1 MTTEHPGSAE
11 DEGASALSD
20 RTVWELAEELGSL
33 AAGIAASTC
42 RFLVLLGEF
51 DAREG
56 WGRYVGVT
64 SMTHWLSWQCGLAR
78 VTAREQVRVA
88 RALRVLPSVTAE
100 FAAGRLSY
108 SKVRALTRVAAAD
121 NEEELLQVARAGT
134 ADQVQRFCAGV
145 RTAAGSLAEVNERNE
160 HGSLVHR
167 TLADGSIGVSV
178 RCSPEQGAVIVD
190 RLHQVQEYLRRTAA
204 EEDETGCSLLD
215 ALVLVCEQS
224 DTGTGT
230 EDSTSR
236 TETSRTRGSRRAET
250 VLHTTLEDLAA
261 TPVLD
266 PAEGSEPA
274 EGTEHSD
281 DHEQDAPD
289 RPAAGGD
296 PYALIGPRLESGAA
310 LHPETA
316 RRLAC
321 DSGLVVHLHESGS
334 VPPGGWV
341 RPNPR
346 PGRTVDLGRRR
357 RLPSAALFRA
367 MWDRD
372 HGCAF
377 PGCGRRRY
385 LHGHHLVHWV
395 FGGRTDLDNMVLL
408 CGAHHRRLHEGGY
421 RMRSTPDGTI
431 EVFDDHGEPVP
442 VLRTVDS
449 SAPSSPAVPAGADG
463 PSLLAMDGGPLHLD
477 YAVSTVVT
485 NWARRRE
492 LAAEQDDQAA

>member
-1 MTTEHPGSAE
+1 M
-11 DEGASALSD
+11 
-20 RTVWELAEELGSL
+20 
-33 AAGIAASTC
+33 
-42 RFLVLLGEF
+42 
-51 DAREG
+51 
-56 WGRYVGVT
+56 
-64 SMTHWLSWQCGLAR
+64 
-78 VTAREQVRVA
+78 
-88 RALRVLPSVTAE
+88 
-100 FAAGRLSY
+100 
-108 SKVRALTRVAAAD
+108 
-121 NEEELLQVARAGT
+121 
-134 ADQVQRFCAGV
+134 QRFCAGV

-190 RLHQVQEYLRRTAA
+190 RLQQVQEYLRRTAA
-204 EEDETGCSLLD
+204 EEDETGCTLLD

-224 DTGTGT
+224 ETGTGT

-236 TETSRTRGSRRAET
+236 AEASRTRGSRRAET
-250 VLHTTLEDLAA
+250 VLHTTLEDLAT
-261 TPVLD
+261 TPVV
-266 PAEGSEPA
+266 GTTEP
-274 EGTEHSD
+274 EHGVD
-281 DHEQDAPD
+281 DEPCT
-289 RPAAGGD
+289 GD
-296 PYALIGPRLESGAA
+296 PHALIGPRLESGAA

-321 DSGLVVHLHESGS
+321 DSGLVVHLHEDGAA
-334 VPPGGWV
+334 PAADWV

-357 RLPSAALFRA
+357 RLPSSALFRA

-372 HGCAF
+372 HGCVF

-408 CGAHHRRLHEGGY
+408 CGEHHRRLHEGGY
-421 RMRSTPDGTI
+421 RMRRSPDGTL
-431 EVFDDHGEPVP
+431 EVFDDHGAPVP
-442 VLRTVDS
+442 VLRSWVEPERA
-449 SAPSSPAVPAGADG
+449 APGDTASGVAAHADG
-463 PSLLAMDGGPLHLD
+463 RSLAAADGGPLHLD

>member
-1 MTTEHPGSAE
+1 MTTST
-11 DEGASALSD
+11 SD
-20 RTVWELAEELGSL
+20 RDTRAPEQPERPVWELAAELGSL

-56 WGRYVGVT
+56 WGHYAGVT
-64 SMTHWLSWQCGLAR
+64 SSTHWLSWQCGMAR
-78 VTAREQVRVA
+78 VTARDHVRVA
-88 RALRVLPSVTAE
+88 RALRELPLTTAE

-108 SKVRALTRVAAAD
+108 SKVRAITRVATPDTEA
-121 NEEELLQVARAGT
+121 ELVQVARSGT

-145 RTAAGSLAEVNERNE
+145 RTAAGPLAEVNES
-160 HGSLVHR
+160 HDKGAVTYR
-167 TLADGSIGVSV
+167 TLADGSVSVSV

-190 RLHQVQEYLRRTAA
+190 RLQEAQEYLKRTAPD
-204 EEDETGCSLLD
+204 EDESGFSLLD

-224 DTGTGT
+224 EVRAELAGGD
-230 EDSTSR
+230 D
-236 TETSRTRGSRRAET
+236 SRTRGSRRAET
-250 VLHTTLEDLAA
+250 VLHTTLEDLAG
-261 TPVLD
+261 TPV
-266 PAEGSEPA
+266 AA
-274 EGTEHSD
+274 
-281 DHEQDAPD
+281 AP
-289 RPAAGGD
+289 GGAH
-296 PYALIGPRLESGAA
+296 ALIGPRLESGAA

-321 DSGLVVHLHESGS
+321 DSGLVLHLHEDGS
-334 VPPGGWV
+334 APPGDWV

-372 HGCAF
+372 QGCGY

-395 FGGRTDLDNMVLL
+395 RGGRTDLDNMVLL
-408 CGAHHRRLHEGGY
+408 CGEHHRRLHEGGY
-421 RMRSTPDGTI
+421 QMQRRPDGTI
-431 EVFDDHGEPVP
+431 CVLDPNGAPVP
-442 VLRTVDS
+442 GPVARDGGCIDTN
-449 SAPSSPAVPAGADG
+449 AAEGA
-463 PSLLAMDGGPLHLD
+463 SLAALDGGPLHLA

-485 NWARRRE
+485 SWARRRE
-492 LAAEQDDQAA
+492 LAAEQEEHAA